1 MQLARRLTVLASTIL
16 LTPLVGAVAPAS
28 ASTSTATDSCA
39 DYPYATAGQFGE
51 DSAREFVPY
60 PYFVPVEGVYTACLD
75 GPAGTNFDL
84 ELLRFD
90 SASEDY
96 QVIAASRRAGS
107 TERLTW
113 DSPAGSAQYRLKVVA
128 VEGNGPFTV
137 AVRFPY
143 ET

>member
-1 MQLARRLTVLASTIL
+1 MPLARRLTVLVSTVL
-16 LTPLVGAVAPAS
+16 LAPLLGAVAPAS
-28 ASTSTATDSCA
+28 ASTLTATDSCA

-51 DSAREFVPY
+51 GLAREYVPY
-60 PYFVPVEGVYTACLD
+60 QYLVPVEGVYTACLD

-90 SASEDY
+90 SASQDY
-96 QVIAASRRAGS
+96 QLIAASRGAGS

-113 DSPAGSAQYRLKVVA
+113 DSPADSAQYRLKVVA
-128 VEGNGPFTV
+128 VDGNGPFTV